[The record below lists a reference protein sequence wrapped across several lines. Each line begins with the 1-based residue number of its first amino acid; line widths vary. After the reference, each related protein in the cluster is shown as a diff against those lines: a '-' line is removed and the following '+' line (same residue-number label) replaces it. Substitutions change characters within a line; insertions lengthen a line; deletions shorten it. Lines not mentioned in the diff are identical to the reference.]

1 MAVIT
6 SDRCE
11 GATRCL
17 TRRLPAFFPRPSR
30 RGLSR
35 SERMRSDPRGGG
47 GGASLGGGVVGS
59 PDVSV

>member
-1 MAVIT
+1 MGEGGVPAGRAQ
-6 SDRCE
+6 SDACALASCNKANA
-11 GATRCL
+11 GVLVTC
-17 TRRLPAFFPRPSR
+17 
-30 RGLSR
+30 